1 MGLEITGRLPKKLIP
16 LGLIQYQKYQQTFKI
31 NSPYTNSKVRT
42 QKEFL
47 EIASSF
53 SFYYLTN
60 DISYVHYENGAI
72 WNKSKNDYIYSYHI
86 GSQIITTNFM
96 RTKLS
101 RDSSEISY
109 TLCIKEEFLNEFLKT
124 FFSIANS
131 NLDLSFK
138 AEWFEAFLKP
148 SLLPDNIVKNLLKK
162 LNNKGIFCTIVKETE
177 IILDLITEP
186 IWLTEEDKDILLNVK
201 L

>member
-1 MGLEITGRLPKKLIP
+1 
-16 LGLIQYQKYQQTFKI
+16 LGLIQYQKHQQKFEL
-31 NSPYTNSKVRT
+31 NNVSANYRART

-47 EIASSF
+47 EKIFDF
-53 SFYYLTN
+53 SLYYLTYDVN
-60 DISYVHYENGAI
+60 YVSYENGAI
-72 WNKSKNDYIYSYHI
+72 WNKAKNDYIYSYHI
-86 GSQIITTNFM
+86 GSQIIITDFM
-96 RTKLS
+96 KGKL
-101 RDSSEISY
+101 REGNCEISY
-109 TLCIKEEFLNEFLKT
+109 TLCIKEEFINEFLKT

-131 NLDLSFK
+131 NITTSFK

-177 IILDLITEP
+177 IILDIITEP
-186 IWLTEEDKDILLNVK
+186 IWLTDEDKDILLSVK

>member
-1 MGLEITGRLPKKLIP
+1 M
-16 LGLIQYQKYQQTFKI
+16 GLIQYQKYQQTFKI
-31 NSPYTNSKVRT
+31 NSPSTNSKVRT
-42 QKEFL
+42 LKEFL
-47 EIASSF
+47 EIVSSF

-60 DISYVHYENGAI
+60 DINCVHYENGAI
-72 WNKSKNDYIYSYHI
+72 WNKAKNDYIYSYHI
-86 GSQIITTNFM
+86 GSQIIITNFM

-109 TLCIKEEFLNEFLKT
+109 TLCIKEEFINEFLKT
-124 FFSIANS
+124 FFSIGNTS
-131 NLDLSFK
+131 INLDFK

-148 SLLPDNIVKNLLKK
+148 SLLPDNIVKNILKK